1 MKSLKRN
8 LSCLGG
14 ANVIALIGLL
24 ALATHCAAVVPEPGN
39 IYYGLA
45 RNIYGQVLT
54 PDSGA
59 QVIMVRVSTTNEFVM
74 AVSEILPVPNDGPE
88 VNYILRPSLDD
99 GTNPRYINEAGRSN
113 EVVQIYVVQG
123 GFRFAVTNS
132 PGCIAFSDPI
142 PRMGGRGAVAG
153 AGIKANDDLD
163 LDCLSDAWETLYFGN
178 TVDGNGASDDDSD
191 GYSNFAEYLMGTNPN
206 DAASNPGNAGALE
219 ITGVAPNAARF
230 RWPRFLGVPDALQWS
245 PRVEGVYSNV
255 PANRLSGFSSNIVNT
270 TGQTNLFFRVQYQ
283 PPQ

>member
-1 MKSLKRN
+1 MNRSKQVLTTF
-8 LSCLGG
+8 GD
-14 ANVIALIGLL
+14 AIAL
-24 ALATHCAAVVPEPGN
+24 ACAACVACVSVSHAVVPDPGN
-39 IYYGLA
+39 IYFGLA

-54 PDSGA
+54 PESGA
-59 QVIMVRVSTTNEFVM
+59 QVIMVRVSTTNEFVL
-74 AVSEILPVPNDGPE
+74 AVSEILPIPNDGPE

-99 GTNPRYINEAGRSN
+99 GTGARYINEAGRSN

-142 PRMGGRGAVAG
+142 PRMGGRGAVSS

-163 LDCLSDAWETLYFGN
+163 LDCLSDAWETLHFGN
-178 TVDGNGASDDDSD
+178 SVDGNGASDDDFD

-206 DAASNPGNAGALE
+206 DAASNPGNVGALE
-219 ITGVAPNAARF
+219 ITGVAPNAARL
-230 RWPRFLGVPDALQWS
+230 RWSRFLGVPDILQWS